1 MNTFP
6 LLEAAERTHV
16 IRDTSL
22 EAFEAMLP
30 TLADREF
37 EVYRALCR
45 YVETTRQTDATGGE
59 LAVFANLS
67 VLAVRPRLTALLKRG
82 LVISLSARESRVAA
96 ERRSH
101 PVSPVVPFAA
111 VLRAEQIRKGRA

>member
-1 MNTFP
+1 MNSFP
-6 LLEAAERTHV
+6 LLEAAERAPM
-16 IRDTSL
+16 RDTSL
-22 EAFEAMLP
+22 EAFEALLP

-37 EVYRALCR
+37 EVYRGLCR
-45 YVETTRQTDATGGE
+45 YVATTGQSDATGGE

-82 LVISLSARESRVAA
+82 LVIAHGVRESRVAA

-111 VLRAEQIRKGRA
+111 VLRAEQLRKAGR